1 MTRTEAGTY
10 EPVSDDQI
18 INAETQ
24 TESSNYLETVA
35 VDLYETV
42 TQISLKEDINTDSMK
57 HLTPREVL
65 FEGGRNI
72 VIAASQERGDR
83 YYVYGK
89 NGVEGIFMNEGNAVR
104 LASDVSGVVVDDT
117 GSYIWMKGNRSLKNQ
132 IMAIQGMAAEENH
145 GSLAVCL
152 DTILN
157 MRESAEYPVS
167 SWSGRGCPADPEG

>member
-1 MTRTEAGTY
+1 
-10 EPVSDDQI
+10 
-18 INAETQ
+18 
-24 TESSNYLETVA
+24 
-35 VDLYETV
+35 
-42 TQISLKEDINTDSMK
+42 MK

-132 IMAIQGMAAEENH
+132 IMAIQGMAAEENSFYIIH
-145 GSLAVCL
+145 GS
-152 DTILN
+152 TG
-157 MRESAEYPVS
+157 SP
-167 SWSGRGCPADPEG
+167 